1 MLEIGSTGEK
11 CVAAARLASV
21 AACGQPTIPG
31 EKEMGGEPK
40 GPPPI
45 EGKRLAP
52 YFFFFAAAFF
62 FGAAFLAGA
71 AFFLAAIMGTPPLC
85 PQRRNGKI
93 FGRHSLK
100 SS

>member
-1 MLEIGSTGEK
+1 VVNASSGEK
-11 CVAAARLASV
+11 KWEANQRFAPHCLKDRL
-21 AACGQPTIPG
+21 T
-31 EKEMGGEPK
+31 
-40 GPPPI
+40 
-45 EGKRLAP
+45 P

-62 FGAAFLAGA
+62 FGAAFFAG

-93 FGRHSLK
+93 SGRFLLK